1 MFSRYYHRN
10 SFNLSRW
17 NIILLN
23 SILLLDVRDTTQ
35 VHILVCCSQSRR
47 ADSTECECFCSLT
60 AVLCCWMW
68 KQFDFFF
75 NFVRWDSLCCDC
87 DDDDD
92 RAACRFPEINGKNN
106 TNFLCNHSIYLDA
119 LSQSIGDQ
127 ARALAQQARQAV
139 NGWIG
144 ATDCCLPAQL
154 KCDECERAK
163 CSNSFNGVAKFWIYR
178 RYRPFEDT
186 FNFEEKMYFRTSM
199 SLKLMIFDFV
209 IREEQIPQHF
219 DLARNELP
227 TSYTSNEMISS
238 KNHVRKYFAIFCTE
252 KQRTA

>member
-1 MFSRYYHRN
+1 MMM
-10 SFNLSRW
+10 
-17 NIILLN
+17 
-23 SILLLDVRDTTQ
+23 TG
-35 VHILVCCSQSRR
+35 RR
-47 ADSTECECFCSLT
+47 AAFPKSTEKITRIFS
-60 AVLCCWMW
+60 
-68 KQFDFFF
+68 F
-75 NFVRWDSLCCDC
+75 
-87 DDDDD
+87 
-92 RAACRFPEINGKNN
+92 
-106 TNFLCNHSIYLDA
+106 NHSIYLDA

-154 KCDECERAK
+154 KCVECERAK